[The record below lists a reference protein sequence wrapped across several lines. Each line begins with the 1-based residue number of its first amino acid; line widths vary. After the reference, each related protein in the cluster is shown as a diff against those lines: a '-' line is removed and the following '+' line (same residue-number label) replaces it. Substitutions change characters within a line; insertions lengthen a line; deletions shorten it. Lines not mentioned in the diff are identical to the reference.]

1 MYSYFIKWK
10 KAYLTVCLSLYN
22 AAVSLWLPA
31 GCWLLDWVSSHTIP
45 LFLSPSPSS
54 SIRESERER
63 ERGENG
69 KYRDD
74 GNKRYSYCQVFF
86 AVPEALKCVWVE
98 YSYPRLNGQSLTH
111 PLSASW
117 NLNIWPADEFFS
129 CSTSSFQGK
138 QIPNE
143 ISH

>member
-1 MYSYFIKWK
+1 MYSYLIKWK

-22 AAVSLWLPA
+22 AAESLAACWMLTVRQSVIKHHPSLP
-31 GCWLLDWVSSHTIP
+31 L
-45 LFLSPSPSS
+45 
-54 SIRESERER
+54 SIRESER

-117 NLNIWPADEFFS
+117 KKSEHLACRWVLLMLHIFFPRETNI
-129 CSTSSFQGK
+129 
-138 QIPNE
+138 
-143 ISH
+143 